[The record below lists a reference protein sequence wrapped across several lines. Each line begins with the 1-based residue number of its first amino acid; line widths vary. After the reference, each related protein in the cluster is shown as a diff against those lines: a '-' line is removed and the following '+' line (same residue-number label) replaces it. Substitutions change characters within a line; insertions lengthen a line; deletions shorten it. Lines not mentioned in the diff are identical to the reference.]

1 MSIAATDPSDGA
13 KSESGARTGVT
24 AGTGMGI
31 LPCQAI
37 SALWRDGEITASR
50 PLIEG
55 QIQPSS
61 LDLRLGEVAYRV
73 RASFLPGSG
82 NSMAQK
88 IERFTMHAID
98 LTQGAVL
105 ERGCVYI
112 VPLLERLALP
122 ERLSAIANPKSSTGR
137 LDVFTRLITDGA
149 SEFDRVEAGYH
160 GPLYAEIAPRTFSIL
175 ARTGGRLNQLRLRR
189 GEHRLSDA
197 ELTRLHQRTPLVHA
211 QAGMENIAGGIA
223 LTVDLEGT
231 GGTGALI
238 GYKARPHSPLIDID
252 KIGHYDP
259 ADFWEPIYAGTGS
272 YSGLVLNPDDFY
284 ILASREAVSVPPDY
298 AAEMVAYDTL
308 VGEFRVH
315 YAGFFDP
322 GFGWAE
328 AGGAGTRAVLE
339 VRSHDVPFLLEHGQT
354 VGRLAYER
362 LTAKPDRIYG
372 QGIGSNYQKQTLAL
386 AKQFRRDPN
395 R

>member
-1 MSIAATDPSDGA
+1 VSDQGGEA
-13 KSESGARTGVT
+13 KPAGQQGM
-24 AGTGMGI
+24 AGTGI

-37 SALWRDGEITASR
+37 SALWRDGEITAAQ
-50 PLIEG
+50 PLLDG

-73 RASFLPGSG
+73 RASFLPGPG
-82 NSMAQK
+82 QKMAQK
-88 IERFTMHAID
+88 IERFTMHKVD

-112 VPLLERLALP
+112 VPLLERLSLSQ
-122 ERLSAIANPKSSTGR
+122 RLSAIANPKSSTGR

-149 SEFDRVEAGYH
+149 SEFDRIEAGYN

-175 ARTGGRLNQLRLRR
+175 ARTGVRLNQMRLRR
-189 GEHRLSDA
+189 GEQRLTDP
-197 ELTRLHQRTPLVHA
+197 ELTRLHQETPLVHGE
-211 QAGMENIAGGIA
+211 AGQENISGGIA
-223 LTVDLEGT
+223 LTVDLQ
-231 GGTGALI
+231 GAGDDGLI
-238 GYKARPHSPLIDID
+238 GYKARPHAPLIDIET
-252 KIGHYDP
+252 IGHYDP
-259 ADFWEPIYAGTGS
+259 ADFWEPIHAGTGTE
-272 YSGLVLNPDDFY
+272 SGLVLNPDDFY
-284 ILASREAVSVPPDY
+284 ILASREAVTVPPAY

-328 AGGAGTRAVLE
+328 AGGEGTRAVLE

-354 VGRLAYER
+354 VGRLVYER
-362 LTAKPDRIYG
+362 LTHLPDRIYG
-372 QGIGSNYQKQTLAL
+372 QDIGSNYQKQSLAL
-386 AKQFRRDPN
+386 AKQFRRG
-395 R
+395 

>member
-1 MSIAATDPSDGA
+1 
-13 KSESGARTGVT
+13 
-24 AGTGMGI
+24 
-31 LPCQAI
+31 
-37 SALWRDGEITASR
+37 
-50 PLIEG
+50 
-55 QIQPSS
+55 
-61 LDLRLGEVAYRV
+61 
-73 RASFLPGSG
+73 
-82 NSMAQK
+82 
-88 IERFTMHAID
+88 MHAVD
-98 LTQGAVL
+98 LTRGAVL

-149 SEFDRVEAGYH
+149 SEFDRVEAGYY

-189 GEHRLSDA
+189 GEHRLTDA
-197 ELTRLHQRTPLVHA
+197 ELTRLHERSPLVHA
-211 QAGMENIAGGIA
+211 PAGMENIAGGIA
-223 LTVDLEGT
+223 LTVDLQGPVDS
-231 GGTGALI
+231 GGLI

-252 KIGHYDP
+252 QIGHYDP
-259 ADFWEPIYAGTGS
+259 ADFWEPIHAGTGS

-322 GFGWAE
+322 GFGWAA

-362 LTAKPDRIYG
+362 LTATPDRIYG
-372 QGIGSNYQKQTLAL
+372 QDIGSNYQKQTLAL
-386 AKQFRRDPN
+386 AKQFRRG
-395 R
+395 

>member
-1 MSIAATDPSDGA
+1 MSIAATDPSERAKPGTGA
-13 KSESGARTGVT
+13 KTGASV
-24 AGTGMGI
+24 GI

-37 SALWRDGEITASR
+37 LALWRDGEISAAK
-50 PLIEG
+50 PLMEG

-88 IERFTMHAID
+88 IEQFTMHAVD

-112 VPLLERLALP
+112 VPLLERLTLS

-197 ELTRLHQRTPLVHA
+197 ELTRLHERTPLVHA
-211 QAGMENIAGGIA
+211 QAGTENIAGGIA
-223 LTVDLEGT
+223 LTVDLQGA

-272 YSGLVLNPDDFY
+272 HSGLVLNPDDFY

-328 AGGAGTRAVLE
+328 AGGTGTRAVLE

-362 LTAKPDRIYG
+362 LTATPDRIYG

-386 AKQFRRDPN
+386 AKQFHRDRN
-395 R
+395 I